1 MATATAT
8 RKPTAIKELREIGQ
22 SLWLDNIRRQL
33 ITSGE
38 LARLRDE
45 GITGVTSNP
54 TIFEKAVSGSTDYD
68 EAMVQLVRAKKK
80 PAEML
85 WELMVEDIQAAADT
99 FRPVYDRTK
108 GKDGFVSI
116 EVSPTVANNT
126 RQTIKWA
133 EDLHD
138 RCRRPNVMVKIPATK
153 EGLPA
158 IRDQI
163 SRGHNINVTL
173 IFGVDR
179 YAEVVDAYLSG
190 LEALHGRGGDL
201 AKVASVASFF
211 VSRLDTKIDKTLAE
225 KINASPDPKEKQA
238 LERLYGKAAIA
249 NSKMAYERF
258 GELFSGARWDR
269 LKKAGART
277 QRPLWA
283 STSTKDPRYPD
294 TYYVEE
300 LIGPDTVDT
309 VPPQTLAPF
318 REHGEVRR
326 SLDENVDL
334 ARRQLKQLADAGIDL
349 DRVTY
354 ELEIEGVEA
363 FTKSF
368 ESLLATLARAS
379 KDIRAG
385 KGPRQWHSLGRLQP
399 VVDAQVAKL
408 QKDDAPRRLWAK
420 DSTLWSADPAKR
432 QEIHDRLGWLDVA
445 DKMLEKSTEFRE
457 LAVAGRKFTDV
468 VLLGMGGSSL
478 CPDVLRHT
486 FGTVK
491 GHPKL
496 HVLDTTDPATILGVR
511 SKIKVPTSF
520 FIVASKSGETT
531 ETLSHFAY
539 FWEQVEKVSSPPVGR
554 SRAKPGGG
562 AGRNFA
568 AITDPGS
575 GLEKLAKDHGFRWI
589 FSNPPDIGGR
599 YSALSYFGLVPG
611 ALMGVNVAEM
621 LERAVEMELSCA
633 DSVPVESN
641 PGAWLGAVMGKLASQ
656 GRNKLT
662 LIASPKVA
670 TFGYWVEQLLA
681 ESTGKEGKGIVPIE
695 GEPVGKPAVYGDDR
709 LFVYIRMDADPPH
722 RGVQALEKAGHPVIT
737 LTMRDK
743 LDLGGE
749 FLRWEVATAIAGA
762 VLGIDA
768 FDQPNVQES
777 KDNTKKVLA
786 KFKQAGKLPAAESV
800 AATKAKPG
808 IASLL
813 KQAKRGAY
821 FAIMAYTAR
830 TPGSEAA
837 IAAIRTAIRDKKKI
851 ATTAGYGPRFL
862 HSTGQLHKGGPKTGL
877 FLQIVQD
884 DTKDVPIPGQ
894 PFSFSVLKQAQS
906 LGDLQSLTSRR
917 LPVLRVTLGRDPAAG
932 WRALAASARQA
943 VK

>member
-1 MATATAT
+1 MATATA

-45 GITGVTSNP
+45 GLTGVTSNP

-80 PAEML
+80 PADML

-99 FRPVYDRTK
+99 FRPVYDKTK

-133 EDLHD
+133 EDLRE
-138 RCRRPNVMVKIPATK
+138 RCHRPNVMVKIPATK
-153 EGLPA
+153 EGIPA
-158 IRDQI
+158 IQDQI
-163 SRGHNINVTL
+163 SKGHNINITL
-173 IFGVDR
+173 IFSVDR

-190 LEALHGRGGDL
+190 LEELHSKGGDL

-211 VSRLDTKIDKTLAE
+211 VSRVDTKVDKLLAE
-225 KINASPDPKEKQA
+225 KINATADPREKQS

-249 NSKMAYERF
+249 NSKVAYERF
-258 GELFSGARWDR
+258 GQLFSGPRWER
-269 LKKAGART
+269 LKKAGALT

-309 VPPQTLAPF
+309 IPPQTLAAF

-326 SLDENVDL
+326 SIDENVDL
-334 ARRQLKQLADAGIDL
+334 AKRQLKQLAEAGISL
-349 DRVTY
+349 DQVTH
-354 ELEIEGVEA
+354 ELEIEGVAA
-363 FTKSF
+363 FIKSF
-368 ESLLATLARAS
+368 ESLLATLTKAS

-399 VVDAQVAKL
+399 VVDSQVAKL

-445 DKMLEKSTEFRE
+445 DKMLEHSDQFTA
-457 LAVAGRKFTDV
+457 LAKDSSDYSDV

-486 FGTVK
+486 FGAVK

-496 HVLDTTDPATILGVR
+496 HVLDTTDPATILSVR
-511 SKIKVPTSF
+511 SKIRIGSTL

-539 FWEQVEKVSSPPVGR
+539 FWDQVLSSPR
-554 SRAKPGGG
+554 SGEVARRAGG
-562 AGRNFA
+562 AGHNFA
-568 AITDPGS
+568 AITDPGTS
-575 GLEKLAKDHGFRWI
+575 LEKLARDHGFRWI
-589 FSNPPDIGGR
+589 FPNPPDIGGR

-611 ALMGVNVAEM
+611 ALMGVNVIEM
-621 LERAVEMELSCA
+621 LERAIEMEHSCA

-641 PGAWLGAVMGKLASQ
+641 PGVWLGAVMGKLATQ

-670 TFGYWVEQLLA
+670 TFGYWVEQLIA
-681 ESTGKEGKGIVPIE
+681 ESTGKEGKGIVPVE
-695 GEPVGKPAVYGDDR
+695 GEPLGKPAVYGDDR
-709 LFVYIRMDADPPH
+709 LFVYIRLAADPPN
-722 RGVQALEKAGHPVIT
+722 RAVQALEKAGQPVIT

-749 FLRWEVATAIAGA
+749 FFRWEVAVAIAGSI
-762 VLGIDA
+762 LGIDA

-786 KFKQAGKLPAAESV
+786 KFKQTGKLPAAESV
-800 AATKAKPG
+800 AASKAKSG
-808 IASLL
+808 VASLL

-821 FAIMAYTAR
+821 FAIMAYTTR

-837 IAAIRTAIRDKKKI
+837 IAAIRTAVRDKTKI

-884 DTKDVPIPGQ
+884 DTKDVKIPGQ
-894 PFSFSVLKQAQS
+894 PYSFSVLKQSQS

-932 WRALAASARQA
+932 WRALTAA
-943 VK
+943 VKSAVK

>member
-1 MATATAT
+1 MATATE
-8 RKPTAIKELREIGQ
+8 RKPNPIRELRQIGQ

-33 ITSGE
+33 VTSGE

-45 GITGVTSNP
+45 GLTGVTSNP
-54 TIFEKAVSGSTDYD
+54 TIFEKAVSGSSDYD

-99 FRPVYDRTK
+99 FRPVYDKTK

-116 EVSPTVANNT
+116 EVSPTVAHNT
-126 RQTIKWA
+126 RSTIAWA
-133 EDLHD
+133 EDLRD
-138 RCRRPNVMVKIPATK
+138 RCHRPNVMVKIPATK

-163 SRGHNINVTL
+163 SKGHNINVTL
-173 IFGVDR
+173 IFSVDR

-190 LEALHGRGGDL
+190 LETLHGKGGDL
-201 AKVASVASFF
+201 SKVASVASFF
-211 VSRLDTKIDKTLAE
+211 VSRLDTKVDKMLAE
-225 KINASPDPKEKQA
+225 KISAAPDPKEKQA
-238 LERLYGKAAIA
+238 LERLYGKAAID

-258 GELFSGARWDR
+258 GELFSGSRWDK

-277 QRPLWA
+277 QRCLWA

-309 VPPQTLAPF
+309 VPPQTLAAF

-326 SLDENVDL
+326 SLDENVEL
-334 ARRQLKQLADAGIDL
+334 ARRQLRQLADAGIDL
-349 DRVTY
+349 DQVTY
-354 ELEIEGVEA
+354 ELEVEGVDA

-368 ESLLATLARAS
+368 ESLVATLAKAS

-385 KGPRQWHSLGRLQP
+385 KGPRQWYSLGQLQP
-399 VVDAQVAKL
+399 AVDTQLAKL

-420 DSTLWSADPAKR
+420 DSTLWSSDVAKR

-445 DKMLEKSTEFRE
+445 DKMLEKSDQLVA
-457 LAVAGRKFTDV
+457 LAKDGRAYSDV

-486 FGTVK
+486 FGAVK

-496 HVLDTTDPATILGVR
+496 HVLDTTDPATILSVR
-511 SKIKVPTSF
+511 SKIKIQSSL

-539 FWEQVEKVSSPPVGR
+539 FWEQTKGKGR
-554 SRAKPGGG
+554 Q
-562 AGRNFA
+562 FA

-575 GLEKLAKDHGFRWI
+575 GLEKLAKEHDFRWI
-589 FSNPPDIGGR
+589 FTNPPDIGGR

-611 ALMGVNVAEM
+611 ALMGVNVIEM
-621 LERAVEMELSCA
+621 LERAIEMEHSCA
-633 DSVPVESN
+633 DSVPVEKN
-641 PGAWLGAVMGKLASQ
+641 PGVWLGGVMGRLATQ

-662 LIASPKVA
+662 LITSPKVA
-670 TFGYWVEQLLA
+670 TFGYWVEQLIA
-681 ESTGKEGKGIVPIE
+681 ESTGKEGKGIVPVE

-722 RGVQALEKAGHPVIT
+722 RGVQALERAGHPVIT

-749 FLRWEVATAIAGA
+749 FFRWEVAVAIAGSI
-762 VLGIDA
+762 LGIDA

-800 AATKAKPG
+800 AASKARPG
-808 IASLL
+808 LKSLL
-813 KQAKRGAY
+813 GRAKRGAY

-830 TPGSEAA
+830 TPASEAA
-837 IAAIRTAIRDKKKI
+837 IATIRAAVRDKTRI

-884 DTKDVPIPGQ
+884 DAKDVPIPGQ
-894 PFSFSVLKQAQS
+894 PYSFSILKQSQS

-917 LPVLRVTLGRDPAAG
+917 LPVLRVTLGRDVATG
-932 WRALAASARQA
+932 WRALAAA
-943 VK
+943 VKSAVR